1 MNNLR
6 LPLRFLAALPLVA
19 LAACSSPNPY
29 AGPAKQLAADAGR
42 VRSGELQ
49 NAARNLEALVVQ
61 SDRGDGGA
69 RLQAF
74 YAAYLL
80 AQAHSL
86 ASVGSPFLAEPSTSS
101 GLGGGAPRHS
111 GVGHVVAA
119 SMYSALGQELS
130 RDLDKAP
137 REHKGVKLLPAELD
151 SFPIKDVRANLA
163 LRQMVALA
171 RLGFEERVREFVAG
185 SVELHSFETARALL
199 ERLRFEPAL
208 APWVHASLFEYL
220 RRSESTEP
228 EAYKFAVQALILAEG
243 AGGAFDGRE
252 REELS
257 KWIREGSNFEYRC
270 PDHRILVQPE
280 LGRCQEIGCQRA
292 LHEFTPQRRSR

>member
-1 MNNLR
+1 MK
-6 LPLRFLAALPLVA
+6 LRFLAALPLA
-19 LAACSSPNPY
+19 LLGACSSPNPY
-29 AGPAKQLAADAGR
+29 AGPAKQLAAEEQR
-42 VRSGELQ
+42 VDSGELAA
-49 NAARNLEALVVQ
+49 AARNLESLVAQ
-61 SDRGDGGA
+61 TDRGDSGA

-80 AQAHSL
+80 ARAHSL
-86 ASVGSPFLAEPSTSS
+86 ASVGAPFLAEPTTNT

-111 GVGHVVAA
+111 GMGHVVAA
-119 SMYSALGQELS
+119 SMYSALAQELS
-130 RDLDKAP
+130 RELEKAP
-137 REHKGVKLLPAELD
+137 HEHKGVKLLPADLE
-151 SFPIKDVRANLA
+151 SFPLKDVRANLA

-185 SVELHSFETARALL
+185 SAELHSFDSARALL

-208 APWVHASLFEYL
+208 APWIHASVFEYL

-228 EAYKFAVQALILAEG
+228 EAYKFAVQAVILAER
-243 AGGAFDGRE
+243 AGGAFDARE

-292 LHEFTPQRRSR
+292 LHEFTPQRKSR

>member
-1 MNNLR
+1 MK
-6 LPLRFLAALPLVA
+6 LRFLAVLPLVV
-19 LAACSSPNPY
+19 LGACSSPNPY
-29 AGPAKQLAADAGR
+29 AGAAKQLGADADR
-42 VRSGELQ
+42 VRSGELEG
-49 NAARNLEALVVQ
+49 AARSLEALVVQ
-61 SDRGDGGA
+61 SDRTDSGA

-80 AQAHSL
+80 SQAHSL
-86 ASVGSPFLAEPSTSS
+86 ASVGAPFLAEPSTAT

-119 SMYSALGQELS
+119 SMYSALGQELA

-137 REHKGVKLLPAELD
+137 REHKGVKLLPADLE

-171 RLGFEERVREFVAG
+171 RLGFEERAREFVSG
-185 SVELHSFETARALL
+185 SADLHSFDSACALL
-199 ERLRFEPAL
+199 ERLRFEAAL
-208 APWVHASLFEYL
+208 QPWIHSAVFEYL
-220 RRSESTEP
+220 RRSEGTEP
-228 EAYKFAVQALILAEG
+228 EAYKFAVTAVILAERAG
-243 AGGAFDGRE
+243 AAFGVRE
-252 REELS
+252 RDALS
-257 KWIREGSNFEYRC
+257 TWIREGSKFEYRC

-292 LHEFTPQRRSR
+292 LHEFTPQRKSR